1 MKNIKRFNWLIA
13 AVMFAILPVS
23 VTFAQETSSAIAGTI
38 LDSDGSPVVGATVTV
53 THVPT
58 GATKTL
64 STNDK
69 GNYQAR
75 GLRVGGPYVVTVNKD
90 GFGNIKEENLYIS
103 LGETRDI
110 DATIVSDSVS
120 LD

>member
-1 MKNIKRFNWLIA
+1 MKNIKQLNWLIIA
-13 AVMFAILPVS
+13 MLIAILPLS
-23 VTFAQETSSAIAGTI
+23 VTAQETSSAIGGTVV
-38 LDSDGSPVVGATVTV
+38 DSSGSPVVGATVTV

-75 GLRVGGPYVVTVNKD
+75 GLRVGGPYVVTVD
-90 GFGNIKEENLYIS
+90 MI
-103 LGETRDI
+103 
-110 DATIVSDSVS
+110 
-120 LD
+120 